1 MPLQLESWCRDQCHV
16 VCHFHWYSSY
26 FFHHATTTQPHHCLH
41 HTQRFVKLS
50 SVDSTSLPVER
61 PKLQLQPRSK
71 PTEPEQTQGSSSI
84 FGGAKP
90 VDTLSRE
97 LAVEERLRQKDEE
110 EKKRLE
116 EERAKREE
124 EERERRAEEERH
136 AEERVEQVTRREKE
150 RHPSRSDEG
159 DWRRSDEGTGSR
171 RR

>member
-1 MPLQLESWCRDQCHV
+1 MLLHLCTAAGKSLVMVSVLLSVISTGAVVSSFTVSQPDHCIAQQC
-16 VCHFHWYSSY
+16 
-26 FFHHATTTQPHHCLH
+26 LIE
-41 HTQRFVKLS
+41 LS

-61 PKLQLQPRSK
+61 RKLQLQPRSK

-110 EKKRLE
+110 ERKRLE

-124 EERERRAEEERH
+124 EERVRRVEEERH
-136 AEERVEQVTRREKE
+136 AEERTELVTRREKE

-171 RR
+171 R